1 MLFSQTKDEQHVKK
15 RKEKDMKIIA
25 LEEHFRNAAI
35 EEAVDRLLRADQRDS
50 LERVKAAYSPPISPS
65 ENLGADRLQHMDATG
80 IDIQILSLTSPGTQ
94 VLPAVEAVPL
104 ARDAN
109 DQLAAAV
116 QAHPDRFAGFATLPT
131 PDPEAAAVELE
142 RAVQK
147 LGFKGAMINGR
158 TNDLFLDDPSFRP
171 ILEAAVSLDVPIYLH
186 PTVPSKA
193 VQDAYYAGLDP
204 AVSARFATAGW
215 GWHLETGIHALRMI
229 LAGVFDRYPS
239 LQLILGHWG
248 EMIPFYLERTD
259 WFISPA
265 AKHLQRRVT
274 DYFLQQMYVTPSG
287 MFTLPPFLL
296 TLQIMGADR
305 IMYSVDYPYIAGDN
319 ARTFLET
326 APISPADKEKIAH
339 GNAEKVLKLSPR

>member
-1 MLFSQTKDEQHVKK
+1 
-15 RKEKDMKIIA
+15 MKIIA

-35 EEAVDRLLRADQRDS
+35 EEAVERRLPPDQRILSDKGMAAYTPPTSQQEDLGTDRLKQ
-50 LERVKAAYSPPISPS
+50 
-65 ENLGADRLQHMDATG
+65 MDATG
-80 IDIQILSLTSPGTQ
+80 IDVQVLSYGSPGTQ
-94 VLPAVEAVPL
+94 VLPASEAVPL

-109 DQLAAAV
+109 DQLARAI

-131 PDPEAAAVELE
+131 PDPEAAAVEFE

-158 TNDLFLDDPSFRP
+158 TNDRFLDDPSFRP
-171 ILEAAVSLDVPIYLH
+171 ILEAAVALDVPLYLH
-186 PTVPSKA
+186 PTLPSKA

-204 AVSARFATAGW
+204 TISACFAAAGW
-215 GWHLETGIHALRMI
+215 GWHMETGIHALRLI
-229 LAGVFDRYPS
+229 LAGIFDRYPS

-248 EMIPFYLERTD
+248 EMIPFYLARVDEAFTP
-259 WFISPA
+259 IT
-265 AKHLQRRVT
+265 KHLQRRVSE
-274 DYFLQQMYVTPSG
+274 YFLQQVYVTPSG

-296 TLQIMGADR
+296 TLQIMGADH
-305 IMYSVDYPYIAGDN
+305 IMYAVDYPFLAGEH

-339 GNAEKVLKLSPR
+339 GNAEKLLKL